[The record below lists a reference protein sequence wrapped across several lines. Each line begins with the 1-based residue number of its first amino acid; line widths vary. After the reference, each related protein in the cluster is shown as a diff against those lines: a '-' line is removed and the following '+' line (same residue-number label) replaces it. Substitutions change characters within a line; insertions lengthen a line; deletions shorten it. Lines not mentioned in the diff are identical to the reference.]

1 MKEKRIPI
9 FIAIGLVILAIMG
22 LGGWLILRRMIPTK
36 EPADLEE
43 VLGVSGEET
52 AVFFNEELQ
61 EVKGITR
68 DGQIYLPLQ
77 WVNLQVNEKFYWDD
91 TERLLFTRI
100 QGLQA
105 AQALPSFLKKGM
117 RSIYPWA

>member
-43 VLGVSGEET
+43 VLGVSGEELWARVRALEGGT
-52 AVFFNEELQ
+52 A
-61 EVKGITR
+61 T
-68 DGQIYLPLQ
+68 
-77 WVNLQVNEKFYWDD
+77 
-91 TERLLFTRI
+91 
-100 QGLQA
+100 
-105 AQALPSFLKKGM
+105 
-117 RSIYPWA
+117 

>member
-1 MKEKRIPI
+1 MNEKRIPI

-52 AVFFNEELQ
+52 AVFFDEELQ
-61 EVKGITR
+61 EAKGITR
-68 DGQIYLPLQ
+68 EGQIYLPLQ
-77 WVNLQVNEKFYWDD
+77 WGNLQVNEKY
-91 TERLLFTRI
+91 
-100 QGLQA
+100 
-105 AQALPSFLKKGM
+105 
-117 RSIYPWA
+117 